1 MPIGRNLSDLIFI
14 LAIVSQRR
22 EVTLVKMEYQSQG
35 DSIQNSPQD
44 KVRSRTNLSAE
55 IIIIKAVEAIGMVDY

>member
-1 MPIGRNLSDLIFI
+1 MTELGTI

-44 KVRSRTNLSAE
+44 KVRSRTYLSAK

>member
-1 MPIGRNLSDLIFI
+1 MTELGTI

>member
-1 MPIGRNLSDLIFI
+1 MTELGTI

-22 EVTLVKMEYQSQG
+22 EVTLVETEYQSRG

-44 KVRSRTNLSAE
+44 KVRSRTYLSAK
-55 IIIIKAVEAIGMVDY
+55 IIIIKAVEAIGMLNY